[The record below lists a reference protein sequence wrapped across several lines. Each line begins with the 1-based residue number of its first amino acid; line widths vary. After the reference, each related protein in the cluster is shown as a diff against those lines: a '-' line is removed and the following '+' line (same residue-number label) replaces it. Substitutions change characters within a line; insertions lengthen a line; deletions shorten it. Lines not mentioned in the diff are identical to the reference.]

1 MRKEQIEQLINAIKY
16 ESNLNAI
23 FWDRVAYWWFWTD
36 LDDIWLVITPIFETE
51 DACYSIEMVQ
61 FQIIDGKTPNTRLKL
76 KWYMDKVEDFL
87 NSQLKD
93 FEWFKTLAVKD
104 TWEETVLQDN
114 KSRYVFT
121 KRFNFMYAK

>member
-1 MRKEQIEQLINAIKY
+1 MKKEQIEQLINAIKNDT
-16 ESNLNAI
+16 ELSNI

-36 LDDIWLVITPIFETE
+36 LDEIWLVITPIFETE

-76 KWYMDKVEDFL
+76 KWYMDKIEDFL

-114 KSRYVFT
+114 KSRYIFT
-121 KRFNFMYAK
+121 KRFNFMYSK